1 MDGGKEVH
9 GQKLG
14 HGFRTNIHF
23 DFAAWVPERQ
33 ASWAVALYAVPISDD
48 EAMESSRRLR
58 AAICMCTLSLSM
70 PSAVKHIR

>member
-1 MDGGKEVH
+1 MAPLGRDNGFNSQGRGKRGLDGGKEVH

-33 ASWAVALYAVPISDD
+33 ASWAVALYAVPF
-48 EAMESSRRLR
+48 R
-58 AAICMCTLSLSM
+58 
-70 PSAVKHIR
+70 